1 MCSTACLR
9 LLLCRG
15 SALTLGAVINRA
27 QANAAVMFTIG
38 NNFIQFLQSTKPK
51 YSGYRSTFENRD
63 RNLYRLLSRTLSK
76 EIGLQE
82 KELQNS
88 AGSAEIDYGLLMTT
102 RKPMV
107 LLRTL
112 GSTPPRTA
120 ARTLPTPSENDP
132 PRITQSA
139 SSERFSA
146 SSFESYG

>member
-1 MCSTACLR
+1 MCARRLACDYS
-9 LLLCRG
+9 CVG
-15 SALTLGAVINRA
+15 ASALILGAVTNRA

-51 YSGYRSTFENRD
+51 YSGYCPTFESRD

-120 ARTLPTPSENDP
+120 ARTLPVLSANDP

-146 SSFESYG
+146 SSFGS